1 MTRKDY
7 QLIAQILRK
16 SRAPHMDTETLNEL
30 AYTFADELEW
40 ENPRFDRKRFL
51 VASGALD
58 EQMSEIMAQLQD

>member
-7 QLIAQILRK
+7 QLIAQILRQ

-30 AYTFADELEW
+30 AYTFADNLEW

-51 VASGALD
+51 AASGALD
-58 EQMSEIMAQLQD
+58 EHIAQVLAQLQD